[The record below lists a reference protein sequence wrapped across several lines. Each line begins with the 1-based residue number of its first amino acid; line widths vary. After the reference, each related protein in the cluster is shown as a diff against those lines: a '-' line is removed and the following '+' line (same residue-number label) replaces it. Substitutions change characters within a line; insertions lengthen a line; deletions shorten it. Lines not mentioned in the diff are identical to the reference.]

1 MASNR
6 SWEPRSY
13 PVRDPRS
20 TQQQVGR
27 MVNPPR
33 TQKLGGVG
41 EASLINPEQKQKG
54 TSGPTGKGPVS
65 DRGKGR

>member
-1 MASNR
+1 MASQK

-13 PVRDPRS
+13 PVRDPRT
-20 TQQQVGR
+20 TQQQVGKI
-27 MVNPPR
+27 VNPPR
-33 TQKLGGVG
+33 AQKLGGKG
-41 EASLINPEQKQKG
+41 EHTFFDPEMKQRG